1 MLYILLKHQIYPA
14 NRSNMAKENQ
24 KLSIWSGKLYLF
36 CSHTVCIYLPKSVY
50 ICIKALRI
58 HVTDEWKEWEC
69 NGGGRSKN
77 DVDEMPSGVLSKGN
91 LLKQGYNHTP
101 NIEEMLLAFV

>member
-1 MLYILLKHQIYPA
+1 MVV
-14 NRSNMAKENQ
+14 
-24 KLSIWSGKLYLF
+24 W
-36 CSHTVCIYLPKSVY
+36 
-50 ICIKALRI
+50 
-58 HVTDEWKEWEC
+58 
-69 NGGGRSKN
+69 NGNIMGGRRKN

>member
-1 MLYILLKHQIYPA
+1 MVNFICFVVTLCISTK
-14 NRSNMAKENQ
+14 
-24 KLSIWSGKLYLF
+24 
-36 CSHTVCIYLPKSVY
+36 CIYVLSV
-50 ICIKALRI
+50 KD
-58 HVTDEWKEWEC
+58 TC
-69 NGGGRSKN
+69 NGWDGRNEHIMGGRRKN